1 MKHLTLYNCTS
12 LVVLFFISAI
22 THASTIS
29 LSLNTPEPIH
39 AGDNVSLDL
48 NMDFTDEATV
58 GGGID
63 ISIGTN
69 MQFVSFDYNPGL
81 GDDPAFRFPIDTTT
95 PGVIQGLSFGDFGGL
110 SGPDRVGTL
119 ILRALSSGIANL
131 TLEEN
136 VSSAGGFFSV
146 NSTPQDPVFT
156 GVSFDIQPNPVPLP
170 GAVWLML
177 SGLGLIRI
185 HYRNQKISS

>member
-1 MKHLTLYNCTS
+1 
-12 LVVLFFISAI
+12 
-22 THASTIS
+22 
-29 LSLNTPEPIH
+29 
-39 AGDNVSLDL
+39 
-48 NMDFTDEATV
+48 MDFTDEATI

-63 ISIGTN
+63 ILIGTN
-69 MQFVSFDYNPGL
+69 MQFVSFDYDPGL
-81 GDDPAFRFPIDTTT
+81 GDDPDFRFLPIDTTT
-95 PGVIQGLSFGDFGGL
+95 PGVIQALSFGNFSGL

-119 ILRALSSGIANL
+119 ILEALSPGTANL

-136 VSSAGGFFSV
+136 VLPAGGFLSV
-146 NSTPQDPVFT
+146 SGDLQDPVFT
-156 GVSFDIQPNPVPLP
+156 GVSFDIQPSPVPLP

>member
-1 MKHLTLYNCTS
+1 MKHLTLCNCTS
-12 LVVLFFISAI
+12 LVVLLFISAI

-39 AGDNVSLDL
+39 AGDDVSLDL
-48 NMDFTDEATV
+48 NMDFTDEETV
-58 GGGID
+58 GGGVD

-69 MQFVSFDYNPGL
+69 LQFVSFDYDPNF

-95 PGVIQGLSFGDFGGL
+95 PGVIQALSFGAFGGL
-110 SGPDRVGTL
+110 RGPATVGTL
-119 ILRALSSGIANL
+119 ILRALSPGAANL

-146 NSTPQDPVFT
+146 NNTPQDPVFT
-156 GVSFDIQPNPVPLP
+156 GVSFDIQPSPVPLP

-185 HYRNQKISS
+185 HYRKQKMSS

>member
-1 MKHLTLYNCTS
+1 MKHLKLYTSTS
-12 LVVLFFISAI
+12 LVVLFFLSAMAQ
-22 THASTIS
+22 ASTIS
-29 LSLNTPEPIH
+29 LSLNTAEPIH
-39 AGDNVSLDL
+39 VGDDVSLDL
-48 NMDFTDEATV
+48 NMDFRDEATV

-63 ISIGTN
+63 IFFGTN

-81 GDDPAFRFPIDTTT
+81 GDDPAFRLPFDAKA
-95 PGVIQGLSFGDFGGL
+95 GEVSGLSFGNFGGL
-110 SGPDRVGTL
+110 SGPSTVGTL
-119 ILRALSSGIANL
+119 ILKTLSPGPVNL
-131 TLEEN
+131 TLAESIAS
-136 VSSAGGFFSV
+136 VGGFFSV